1 MQIIHITGPEKQTV
15 AYKHL
20 IDYMLAKQCTIS
32 VFDGEEWAVKR
43 STDAKEIDEAVRS
56 VEEADLT
63 IRNSEGKMI
72 GWAQVSAFG
81 LEPDETV
88 MDNTMTD
95 EMNAW
100 DKAYDAQP

>member
-1 MQIIHITGPEKQTV
+1 MKIIYITGGEKQTV

-32 VFDGEEWAVKR
+32 VWDGEEWQVKR
-43 STDAKEIDEAVRS
+43 STDAKQIDEAVRS
-56 VEEADLT
+56 VEEAELA
-63 IRNSEGKMI
+63 IRDKDGNKV
-72 GWAQVSAFG
+72 GWAKVSAYG

-88 MDNTMTD
+88 MDNTMT
-95 EMNAW
+95 EIMNAW

>member
-1 MQIIHITGPEKQTV
+1 MKIIYITGGEKQTV

-63 IRNSEGKMI
+63 IRNSDGKMV
-72 GWAQVSAFG
+72 GWAMVSAYG

-95 EMNAW
+95 AMNEW
-100 DKAYDAQP
+100 DKAYEAMP

>member
-20 IDYMLAKQCTIS
+20 IDYMLAKQYTIS

-43 STDAKEIDEAVRS
+43 STNAKEIDEAVRS

-63 IRNSEGKMI
+63 IRNSDGKMV

>member
-43 STDAKEIDEAVRS
+43 STDAKEIDEAIRS

-95 EMNAW
+95 EMNEW